1 VYKSL
6 LTNHPLVNILFTV
19 VLAMGVL
26 SYASMPRE
34 RDPEINFNWVNI
46 NTILPGASAPDVEE
60 LVTGPLEDSI
70 RNVRDVRWVI
80 SSTRESSSNILVR
93 FNEMSDRQFDKR
105 VNDLRR
111 ELQNKANDEL
121 PEEAEDPLI
130 LEVTSSNGF
139 PTAMVV
145 VEGQANDEQL
155 RMQARLIKIDLE
167 RFKGIDQ
174 VISIGLHDPELQV
187 ELIPDK
193 LAQHGLMAT
202 DVADS
207 LRQSFKDVFAGKM
220 RVSGNEW
227 LVRLVGTTEDPEILS
242 DYQFAPSQRPDRM
255 VALDQVARIRRG
267 RKEATQ
273 LVSFD
278 DRPAVGMSISKVAYT
293 NTLDLIDE
301 IKDYIRNKNEQLEG
315 TGVKLVLADDQ
326 TLETRDAI
334 RIMQNNAMLGLS
346 LVLGVCWLFLGLRIA
361 TMVTLGILFSITGT
375 FWALD
380 VAGHTMNV
388 AVLLGIVI
396 VLGMLVDDAVV
407 VVEAMYYRLQRGARK
422 LDAALGAL
430 REVGRPVSSAV
441 ATTMAAFLPLMLLT
455 GIIGQFMFVIPFVVT
470 VGLAISLVEAF
481 WILPAHI
488 MSFSH
493 HTDKRAS
500 LDNWRTRWTHRIRV
514 TYTKMLCYV
523 MRRPGRFLGAGVLA
537 VLLAVSTVLMGLVK
551 FEFFTNEPMRL
562 LYVNLDMPA
571 DSPLE
576 ETLEQLII
584 VEKRV
589 RTLLREGEA
598 RSFTSNA
605 GIKFSDVEPMYS
617 DQYGQIMVSLNPR
630 GKDGRSVVEII
641 DSIRDEVSAIRTDG
655 EISLTVKSNGPPKS
669 KPISVKVRSDDFGEL
684 RDATDAIL
692 SIAAKIPGVHDL
704 ADNDVQG
711 RSELVLKLDYKAI
724 RRAGLTP
731 GKVTRLLRLSMDG
744 EIVAFLRDK
753 GEKVEL
759 RVRGT
764 RHDVQDIHAI
774 LNDPIALPSGGLTTI
789 GALTTSEI
797 SRSRGTIRHYNLRRS
812 ITVEAELDTSLINTV
827 EANRRIAEEWEN
839 IKTKFPNTDL
849 DFTGELDDIQ
859 ESLDSMGGLFLL
871 GLGLIYLI
879 ISAQFRS
886 YFQPFLILVTI
897 PMAFTGVVFGLLLTG
912 NPMSLWTLYGVIAL
926 TGISVNSAIVLIDA
940 ANARIRSGMRPLH
953 ATVYAARRRVIPILM
968 TTSTTIA
975 GLFSL
980 AIGLGGKSLLWG
992 PVASSIVAGLG
1003 VASLMTLFIIPTLY
1017 RAFMRGHDPEEFRRV
1032 HHVSAPESFSS
1043 TG

>member
-1 VYKSL
+1 
-6 LTNHPLVNILFTV
+6 
-19 VLAMGVL
+19 
-26 SYASMPRE
+26 
-34 RDPEINFNWVNI
+34 
-46 NTILPGASAPDVEE
+46 
-60 LVTGPLEDSI
+60 
-70 RNVRDVRWVI
+70 
-80 SSTRESSSNILVR
+80 
-93 FNEMSDRQFDKR
+93 
-105 VNDLRR
+105 
-111 ELQNKANDEL
+111 
-121 PEEAEDPLI
+121 
-130 LEVTSSNGF
+130 
-139 PTAMVV
+139 
-145 VEGQANDEQL
+145 
-155 RMQARLIKIDLE
+155 
-167 RFKGIDQ
+167 
-174 VISIGLHDPELQV
+174 
-187 ELIPDK
+187 
-193 LAQHGLMAT
+193 
-202 DVADS
+202 
-207 LRQSFKDVFAGKM
+207 
-220 RVSGNEW
+220 
-227 LVRLVGTTEDPEILS
+227 
-242 DYQFAPSQRPDRM
+242 
-255 VALDQVARIRRG
+255 
-267 RKEATQ
+267 
-273 LVSFD
+273 
-278 DRPAVGMSISKVAYT
+278 
-293 NTLDLIDE
+293 
-301 IKDYIRNKNEQLEG
+301 
-315 TGVKLVLADDQ
+315 
-326 TLETRDAI
+326 
-334 RIMQNNAMLGLS
+334 
-346 LVLGVCWLFLGLRIA
+346 
-361 TMVTLGILFSITGT
+361 
-375 FWALD
+375 
-380 VAGHTMNV
+380 
-388 AVLLGIVI
+388 
-396 VLGMLVDDAVV
+396 
-407 VVEAMYYRLQRGARK
+407 
-422 LDAALGAL
+422 
-430 REVGRPVSSAV
+430 
-441 ATTMAAFLPLMLLT
+441 
-455 GIIGQFMFVIPFVVT
+455 
-470 VGLAISLVEAF
+470 
-481 WILPAHI
+481 
-488 MSFSH
+488 
-493 HTDKRAS
+493 
-500 LDNWRTRWTHRIRV
+500 
-514 TYTKMLCYV
+514 
-523 MRRPGRFLGAGVLA
+523 
-537 VLLAVSTVLMGLVK
+537 
-551 FEFFTNEPMRL
+551 
-562 LYVNLDMPA
+562 
-571 DSPLE
+571 
-576 ETLEQLII
+576 
-584 VEKRV
+584 
-589 RTLLREGEA
+589 
-598 RSFTSNA
+598 
-605 GIKFSDVEPMYS
+605 
-617 DQYGQIMVSLNPR
+617 
-630 GKDGRSVVEII
+630 VVEII

-655 EISLTVKSNGPPKS
+655 EISLTVKSNGPPKA

-692 SIAAKIPGVHDL
+692 SIAAKIPGIHDL
-704 ADNDVQG
+704 TDNDVQG

-774 LNDPIALPSGGLTTI
+774 LNDPIALPDGGLTTI

-827 EANRRIAEEWEN
+827 EANRRIAEEWED